1 MVIENYLK
9 FNKRVPTAEKER
21 SKIQPAL
28 EVQHLPCTSSDLI
41 TASTLSKFMVSPI
54 DIPK

>member
-1 MVIENYLK
+1 MIIENYLK
-9 FNKRVPTAEKER
+9 FNKRVPIAEKER